1 MATPNSVQYKFAFIE
16 HDKTNGHKN
25 DITPLA
31 SQFCII
37 SKKNNNKKA
46 IQCYNDDLNLHD
58 RHMIY

>member
-1 MATPNSVQYKFAFIE
+1 MTTPNSVQYKFAFIE

-37 SKKNNNKKA
+37 SKKKKTTTKKP
-46 IQCYNDDLNLHD
+46 YNVTM
-58 RHMIY
+58 MI